1 MAIIKE
7 LSPHLADL
15 IAAGEVVERPAS
27 VAKELVENAIDA
39 GSNRI
44 TVEIE
49 NGGIT
54 YLRIADNGC
63 GMAPEDAP
71 VAFRRHATSKLRSEA
86 DLAAIG
92 TLGFRG
98 EALAAISSVTRI
110 DLFTRQKDAI
120 AGVHLHLEAGEIQV
134 NEEAG
139 CPEGTTI
146 VVRDLFYNTPARMK
160 FLKKDFTEAGY
171 VLGVVQHAALS
182 HPEIA
187 FTLIRDGKQVFSTD
201 GKGKLITPVFAV
213 FGKEITA
220 NMIEVPEN
228 EHNGLTVHGYIVKP
242 HAGRA
247 NRSMQHFFVNGR
259 YVKSRLMQAALEE
272 AYRNAII
279 TGKYPSGA
287 IFLDLPLSAVDVNV
301 HPAKTEVKFSQEKPV
316 FEAVYIACKNAL
328 AANDN
333 TPQLEHKEKHTPHE
347 DNLTQEQQRFA
358 VPRSEPAPAPRPF
371 AQPIKPQPAAK
382 EEEPELEDFL
392 VSVPPRA
399 PRPVYMSAPQLGNFQ
414 PDPAR
419 AVGYVKLPSELK
431 ETQEGVEE
439 TAAAF
444 AAPESFTETA
454 KAAQEIPETIE
465 DEQPEENLV
474 NIPRA
479 QTDAQE
485 VTAEKTV
492 YEPID
497 HGVRVIGECFRTYII
512 AEDEDGLI
520 LIDKHA
526 AHERILFNK
535 LRAETEMPQQQLLTP
550 IVVELTGEE
559 AAAIQAQ
566 LEDIRKAGFSIDPF
580 GENSFAVRSVPAYL
594 DSGDVQS
601 VISELAEKA
610 MNSRTTVPDRLD
622 DLIHT
627 VACKAAIKAGK
638 STTMMELQ
646 SLCERVLSDENVR
659 SCPHG
664 RPTTV
669 RLTKYEL
676 DKMFKR
682 VNQ

>member
-1 MAIIKE
+1 MAIIHE

-27 VAKELVENAIDA
+27 VAKELIENAIDA
-39 GSNRI
+39 GATRI

-63 GMAPEDAP
+63 GMSAEDAP
-71 VAFRRHATSKLRSEA
+71 VAFRRHATSKLRTEA

-110 DLFTRQKDAI
+110 DLFTRQTGAI
-120 AGVHLHLEAGEIQV
+120 AGLHLHLEAGEIQV
-134 NEEAG
+134 QEEAG
-139 CPEGTTI
+139 CPEGTTM

-171 VLGVVQHAALS
+171 ILGVVQHAALS

-187 FTLIRDGKQVFSTD
+187 FTLIRDGKQVFTTD
-201 GKGKLITPVFAV
+201 GKGKLIAPVFAV
-213 FGKEITA
+213 FGKEMTA
-220 NMIEVPEN
+220 SMIEVPRTER
-228 EHNGLTVHGYIVKP
+228 NGMTVYGYIVKP
-242 HAGRA
+242 HAGRP

-287 IFLDLPLSAVDVNV
+287 VFLELPLAAVDVNV

-316 FEAVYIACKNAL
+316 FEAVYVACKNAIM
-328 AANDN
+328 ANDN
-333 TPQLEHKEKHTPHE
+333 MPHIEHKEKKPSAASPQE
-347 DNLTQEQQRFA
+347 LAPVYEQQRFA
-358 VPRSEPAPAPRPF
+358 VA
-371 AQPIKPQPAAK
+371 KPVAQPAASAK
-382 EEEPELEDFL
+382 ADDDVPDLEDFL
-392 VSVPPRA
+392 VAVPPRA
-399 PRPVYMSAPQLGNFQ
+399 QKPRSFGMYVAAPRILQDETEPRLTGRVNVEDNRLFSQFDKPEKAPAAPTALSTAPQQ
-414 PDPAR
+414 
-419 AVGYVKLPSELK
+419 
-431 ETQEGVEE
+431 
-439 TAAAF
+439 
-444 AAPESFTETA
+444 APER
-454 KAAQEIPETIE
+454 Q
-465 DEQPEENLV
+465 QL
-474 NIPRA
+474 
-479 QTDAQE
+479 
-485 VTAEKTV
+485 
-492 YEPID
+492 EPLD
-497 HGVRVIGECFRTYII
+497 TGARVIGECFNTYLI
-512 AEDEDGLI
+512 AEDKDGLI

-535 LRAETEMPQQQLLTP
+535 LREETEMPQQELLTP
-550 IVVELTGEE
+550 VVVELTGEE
-559 AAAIQAQ
+559 AAAIQSQ
-566 LEDIRKAGFSIDPF
+566 IEDIRKAGFSIDPF

-594 DSGDVQS
+594 DSGDVPG

-610 MNSRTTVPDRLD
+610 MSSRATVPDRLD

-627 VACKAAIKAGK
+627 VACKAAVKAGK
-638 STTMMELQ
+638 PTSMTELQ
-646 SLCERVLSDENVR
+646 DLCDRVLGDENVR

-676 DKMFKR
+676 DKLFKR

>member
-1 MAIIKE
+1 MAIIHE

-27 VAKELVENAIDA
+27 VAKELIENAIDA
-39 GSNRI
+39 GATRI

-63 GMAPEDAP
+63 GMSAEDAP
-71 VAFRRHATSKLRSEA
+71 VAFRRHATSKLRTEA

-110 DLFTRQKDAI
+110 DLFTRQTGAI
-120 AGVHLHLEAGEIQV
+120 AGLHLHLEAGEIQV
-134 NEEAG
+134 QEEAG
-139 CPEGTTI
+139 CPEGTTM

-171 VLGVVQHAALS
+171 ILGVVQHAALS

-187 FTLIRDGKQVFSTD
+187 FTLIRDGKQVFTTD
-201 GKGKLITPVFAV
+201 GKGKLIAPVFAV
-213 FGKEITA
+213 FGKEMTA
-220 NMIEVPEN
+220 SMIEVPRTER
-228 EHNGLTVHGYIVKP
+228 NGMTVYGYIVKP
-242 HAGRA
+242 HAGRP

-287 IFLDLPLSAVDVNV
+287 VFLELPLAAVDVNV

-316 FEAVYIACKNAL
+316 FEAVYVACKNAIM
-328 AANDN
+328 ANDN
-333 TPQLEHKEKHTPHE
+333 MPHIEHKEKKPSAASPQE
-347 DNLTQEQQRFA
+347 SAPVYEQQRFA
-358 VPRSEPAPAPRPF
+358 LA
-371 AQPIKPQPAAK
+371 KPVAQPAASAK
-382 EEEPELEDFL
+382 VDDDVPDLEDFL
-392 VSVPPRA
+392 VAVPPRA
-399 PRPVYMSAPQLGNFQ
+399 QKPRSFGMYAAAPRILQDETEPRLTGRVNVEDNRPFSQFDEPEKAPAAPTALSTAPQQ
-414 PDPAR
+414 
-419 AVGYVKLPSELK
+419 
-431 ETQEGVEE
+431 
-439 TAAAF
+439 
-444 AAPESFTETA
+444 APER
-454 KAAQEIPETIE
+454 Q
-465 DEQPEENLV
+465 QL
-474 NIPRA
+474 
-479 QTDAQE
+479 
-485 VTAEKTV
+485 
-492 YEPID
+492 EPLD
-497 HGVRVIGECFRTYII
+497 TGARMIGECFNTYLI
-512 AEDEDGLI
+512 AEDKDGLI

-535 LRAETEMPQQQLLTP
+535 LRAETEMPQQELLTP
-550 IVVELTGEE
+550 VVVELTGEE
-559 AAAIQAQ
+559 AAAIQSQ
-566 LEDIRKAGFSIDPF
+566 IEDIRKAGFAIDPF

-594 DSGDVQS
+594 DSGDVPG

-610 MNSRTTVPDRLD
+610 MNSRATVPDRLD

-638 STTMMELQ
+638 ATSLTELQ
-646 SLCERVLSDENVR
+646 DLCDRVLGDDNVR

-664 RPTTV
+664 RPTMV

-676 DKMFKR
+676 DKLFKR

>member
-1 MAIIKE
+1 MAIIHE

-27 VAKELVENAIDA
+27 VAKELIENAIDA
-39 GSNRI
+39 GATRI

-63 GMAPEDAP
+63 GMSAEDAP
-71 VAFRRHATSKLRSEA
+71 VAFRRHATSKLRTEA

-110 DLFTRQKDAI
+110 DLFTRQTGAI
-120 AGVHLHLEAGEIQV
+120 AGLHLHLEAGEIQV
-134 NEEAG
+134 QEEAG
-139 CPEGTTI
+139 CPEGTTM

-171 VLGVVQHAALS
+171 ILGVVQHAALS

-187 FTLIRDGKQVFSTD
+187 FTLIRDGKQVFTTD
-201 GKGKLITPVFAV
+201 GKGKLIAPVFAV
-213 FGKEITA
+213 FGKEMTA
-220 NMIEVPEN
+220 SMIEVPRTER
-228 EHNGLTVHGYIVKP
+228 NGMTVYGYIVKP
-242 HAGRA
+242 HAGRP

-287 IFLDLPLSAVDVNV
+287 VFLELPLAAVDVNV

-316 FEAVYIACKNAL
+316 FEAVYVACKNAIM
-328 AANDN
+328 ANDN
-333 TPQLEHKEKHTPHE
+333 MPHIEHKEKKPSAASPQESTPVY
-347 DNLTQEQQRFA
+347 EQQRFA
-358 VPRSEPAPAPRPF
+358 VA
-371 AQPIKPQPAAK
+371 KPVAQPAASAK
-382 EEEPELEDFL
+382 ADDDVPDLEDFL
-392 VSVPPRA
+392 VAVPPRA
-399 PRPVYMSAPQLGNFQ
+399 QKPRSFGMY
-414 PDPAR
+414 
-419 AVGYVKLPSELK
+419 
-431 ETQEGVEE
+431 
-439 TAAAF
+439 AAAPRILQDETEPRLTGRINVEDDRLF
-444 AAPESFTETA
+444 SQFDKSEKAPAAPTELSMPQQA
-454 KAAQEIPETIE
+454 PER
-465 DEQPEENLV
+465 QQL
-474 NIPRA
+474 
-479 QTDAQE
+479 
-485 VTAEKTV
+485 
-492 YEPID
+492 EPLD
-497 HGVRVIGECFRTYII
+497 TGARVIGECFNTYLI
-512 AEDEDGLI
+512 AEDKDGLI

-535 LRAETEMPQQQLLTP
+535 LRAETEMPQQELLTP
-550 IVVELTGEE
+550 VVVELTGEE
-559 AAAIQAQ
+559 AAAIQSQ
-566 LEDIRKAGFSIDPF
+566 IEDIRKAGFAIDPF

-594 DSGDVQS
+594 DSGDVPG

-610 MNSRTTVPDRLD
+610 MNSRATVPDRLD

-638 STTMMELQ
+638 ATSLTELQ
-646 SLCERVLSDENVR
+646 DLCDRVLGDDNVR

-664 RPTTV
+664 RPTMV

-676 DKMFKR
+676 DKLFKR

>member
-1 MAIIKE
+1 MAIIHE

-27 VAKELVENAIDA
+27 VAKELIENAIDA
-39 GSNRI
+39 GATRI

-63 GMAPEDAP
+63 GMSAEDAP
-71 VAFRRHATSKLRSEA
+71 VAFRRHATSKLRTEA

-110 DLFTRQKDAI
+110 DLFTRQTGAI
-120 AGVHLHLEAGEIQV
+120 AGLHLHLEAGEIQV
-134 NEEAG
+134 QEEAG
-139 CPEGTTI
+139 CPEGTTM

-171 VLGVVQHAALS
+171 ILGVVQHAALS

-187 FTLIRDGKQVFSTD
+187 FTLIRDGKQVFTTD
-201 GKGKLITPVFAV
+201 GKGKLIAPVFAV
-213 FGKEITA
+213 FGKEMTA
-220 NMIEVPEN
+220 SMIEVPRTER
-228 EHNGLTVHGYIVKP
+228 NGMTVYGYIVKP
-242 HAGRA
+242 HAGRP

-287 IFLDLPLSAVDVNV
+287 VFLELPLAAVDVNV

-316 FEAVYIACKNAL
+316 FEAVYVACKNAIM
-328 AANDN
+328 ANDN
-333 TPQLEHKEKHTPHE
+333 MPHIEHKEKKPSAASPQE
-347 DNLTQEQQRFA
+347 SAPVYEQQRFA
-358 VPRSEPAPAPRPF
+358 VA
-371 AQPIKPQPAAK
+371 KPVAQPAASAK
-382 EEEPELEDFL
+382 VDDDVPDLEDFL
-392 VSVPPRA
+392 VAVPPRA
-399 PRPVYMSAPQLGNFQ
+399 QKPRSFGMYAAAPRILQDETEPRLTGRVNVEDNRPFSQFDKPEKAPAAPTELSTAPQQ
-414 PDPAR
+414 
-419 AVGYVKLPSELK
+419 
-431 ETQEGVEE
+431 
-439 TAAAF
+439 
-444 AAPESFTETA
+444 APER
-454 KAAQEIPETIE
+454 Q
-465 DEQPEENLV
+465 QL
-474 NIPRA
+474 
-479 QTDAQE
+479 
-485 VTAEKTV
+485 
-492 YEPID
+492 EPLD
-497 HGVRVIGECFRTYII
+497 TGARVIGECFNTYLI
-512 AEDEDGLI
+512 AEDKDGLI

-535 LRAETEMPQQQLLTP
+535 LRVETEMPQQELLTP
-550 IVVELTGEE
+550 VVVELTGEE
-559 AAAIQAQ
+559 AAAIQSQ
-566 LEDIRKAGFSIDPF
+566 IEDIRKAGFAIDPF

-594 DSGDVQS
+594 DSGDVPG

-610 MNSRTTVPDRLD
+610 MNSRATVPDRLD

-638 STTMMELQ
+638 ATSLTELQ
-646 SLCERVLSDENVR
+646 DLCDRVLGDDNVR

-664 RPTTV
+664 RPTMV

-676 DKMFKR
+676 DKLFKR

>member
-1 MAIIKE
+1 MAIIHE

-27 VAKELVENAIDA
+27 VAKELIENAIDA
-39 GSNRI
+39 GATRI

-63 GMAPEDAP
+63 GMSAEDAP
-71 VAFRRHATSKLRSEA
+71 VAFRRHATSKLRTEA

-110 DLFTRQKDAI
+110 DLFTRQTGAI
-120 AGVHLHLEAGEIQV
+120 AGLHLHLEAGEIQV
-134 NEEAG
+134 QEEAG
-139 CPEGTTI
+139 CPEGTTM

-171 VLGVVQHAALS
+171 ILGVVQHAALS

-187 FTLIRDGKQVFSTD
+187 FTLIRDGKQVFTTD
-201 GKGKLITPVFAV
+201 GKGKLIAPVFAV
-213 FGKEITA
+213 FGKEMTA
-220 NMIEVPEN
+220 SMIEVPRTERN
-228 EHNGLTVHGYIVKP
+228 SMTVYGYIVKP
-242 HAGRA
+242 HAGRP

-287 IFLDLPLSAVDVNV
+287 VFLELPLAAVDVNV

-316 FEAVYIACKNAL
+316 FEAVYVACKNAIM
-328 AANDN
+328 ANDN
-333 TPQLEHKEKHTPHE
+333 MPHIEHKEKKPSAASPQE
-347 DNLTQEQQRFA
+347 SAPVYEQQRFA
-358 VPRSEPAPAPRPF
+358 VA
-371 AQPIKPQPAAK
+371 KPVAQPAASAK
-382 EEEPELEDFL
+382 ADDDVPDLEDFL
-392 VSVPPRA
+392 VAVPPRA
-399 PRPVYMSAPQLGNFQ
+399 QKPRSFGMYAAAPRILQDEAEPRLTGRVNVEDNRLFSQFDKPEKAPAAPTELSTAPQQ
-414 PDPAR
+414 
-419 AVGYVKLPSELK
+419 
-431 ETQEGVEE
+431 
-439 TAAAF
+439 
-444 AAPESFTETA
+444 APER
-454 KAAQEIPETIE
+454 Q
-465 DEQPEENLV
+465 QL
-474 NIPRA
+474 
-479 QTDAQE
+479 
-485 VTAEKTV
+485 
-492 YEPID
+492 EPLD
-497 HGVRVIGECFRTYII
+497 TGARVIGECFNTYLI
-512 AEDEDGLI
+512 AEDKDGLI

-535 LRAETEMPQQQLLTP
+535 LRAETEMPQQELLTP
-550 IVVELTGEE
+550 VVVELTGEE
-559 AAAIQAQ
+559 AAAIQSQ
-566 LEDIRKAGFSIDPF
+566 IEDIRKAGFTIDPF

-594 DSGDVQS
+594 DSGDVPG

-610 MNSRTTVPDRLD
+610 MNSRATVPDRLD

-638 STTMMELQ
+638 ATSLTELQ
-646 SLCERVLSDENVR
+646 DLCDRVLGDDNVR

-664 RPTTV
+664 RPTMV

-676 DKMFKR
+676 DKLFKR

>member
-110 DLFTRQKDAI
+110 DLFTRQREAI

-213 FGKEITA
+213 FGKEMTA

-431 ETQEGVEE
+431 KTQEDAEE
-439 TAAAF
+439 TAAATD
-444 AAPESFTETA
+444 ALESFTEPSKPLKET
-454 KAAQEIPETIE
+454 PETVE
-465 DEQPEENLV
+465 DEQTEENLV
-474 NIPRA
+474 NIPRV
-479 QTDAQE
+479 QTAAQE
-485 VTAEKTV
+485 AIDEKTV

-535 LRAETEMPQQQLLTP
+535 LRVETEMPQQQLLTP

-638 STTMMELQ
+638 ATTMIELQ
-646 SLCERVLSDENVR
+646 SLCERVLSDDNVR

>member
-1 MAIIKE
+1 MAIIHE

-27 VAKELVENAIDA
+27 VAKELIENAIDA
-39 GSNRI
+39 GATRI

-63 GMAPEDAP
+63 GMSAEDAP
-71 VAFRRHATSKLRSEA
+71 VAFRRHATSKLRTEA

-110 DLFTRQKDAI
+110 DLFTRQTGAI
-120 AGVHLHLEAGEIQV
+120 AGLHLHLEAGEIQV
-134 NEEAG
+134 QEEAG
-139 CPEGTTI
+139 CPEGTTM

-171 VLGVVQHAALS
+171 ILGVVQHAALS

-187 FTLIRDGKQVFSTD
+187 FTLIRDGKQVFTTD
-201 GKGKLITPVFAV
+201 GKGKLIAPVFAV
-213 FGKEITA
+213 FGKEMTA
-220 NMIEVPEN
+220 SMIEVPRTER
-228 EHNGLTVHGYIVKP
+228 NGMTVYGYIVKP
-242 HAGRA
+242 HAGRP

-287 IFLDLPLSAVDVNV
+287 VFLELPLAAVDVNV

-316 FEAVYIACKNAL
+316 FEAVYVACKNAIM
-328 AANDN
+328 ANDN
-333 TPQLEHKEKHTPHE
+333 MPHIEHKEKKPSAASPQE
-347 DNLTQEQQRFA
+347 PAPVYEQQRFA
-358 VPRSEPAPAPRPF
+358 VAKPV
-371 AQPIKPQPAAK
+371 AQSAASAK
-382 EEEPELEDFL
+382 ADDDVPDLEDFL
-392 VSVPPRA
+392 VAVPPRA
-399 PRPVYMSAPQLGNFQ
+399 QKPRSFGMYAAAPRILQDETEPRLTGRVNVEDNRPFSQFDEPEKAPAAPTALSTAPQQ
-414 PDPAR
+414 
-419 AVGYVKLPSELK
+419 
-431 ETQEGVEE
+431 
-439 TAAAF
+439 
-444 AAPESFTETA
+444 APER
-454 KAAQEIPETIE
+454 Q
-465 DEQPEENLV
+465 QL
-474 NIPRA
+474 
-479 QTDAQE
+479 
-485 VTAEKTV
+485 
-492 YEPID
+492 EPLD
-497 HGVRVIGECFRTYII
+497 TGARVIGECFNTYLI
-512 AEDEDGLI
+512 AEDKDGLI

-535 LRAETEMPQQQLLTP
+535 LRAETEMPQQELLTP
-550 IVVELTGEE
+550 VVVELTGEE
-559 AAAIQAQ
+559 AAAIQSQ
-566 LEDIRKAGFSIDPF
+566 IEDIRKAGFAIDLF

-594 DSGDVQS
+594 DSGDVPG

-610 MNSRTTVPDRLD
+610 MNSRATVPDRLD

-638 STTMMELQ
+638 ATSMTELQ
-646 SLCERVLSDENVR
+646 DLCDRVLGDDNVR

-664 RPTTV
+664 RPTMV

-676 DKMFKR
+676 DKLFKR

>member
-1 MAIIKE
+1 MAIIHE

-27 VAKELVENAIDA
+27 VAKELIENAIDA
-39 GSNRI
+39 GATRI

-63 GMAPEDAP
+63 GMSAEDAP
-71 VAFRRHATSKLRSEA
+71 VAFRRHATSKLRTEA

-110 DLFTRQKDAI
+110 DLFTRQTGAI
-120 AGVHLHLEAGEIQV
+120 AGLHLHLEAGEIQV
-134 NEEAG
+134 QEEAG
-139 CPEGTTI
+139 CPEGTTM

-171 VLGVVQHAALS
+171 ILGVVQHAALS

-187 FTLIRDGKQVFSTD
+187 FTLIRDGKQVFTTD
-201 GKGKLITPVFAV
+201 GKGKLIAPVFAV
-213 FGKEITA
+213 FGKEMTA
-220 NMIEVPEN
+220 SMIEVPRTER
-228 EHNGLTVHGYIVKP
+228 NGMTVYGYIVKP
-242 HAGRA
+242 HAGRP

-287 IFLDLPLSAVDVNV
+287 VFLELPLAAVDVNV

-316 FEAVYIACKNAL
+316 FEAVYVACKNAIM
-328 AANDN
+328 ANDN
-333 TPQLEHKEKHTPHE
+333 MPHIEHKEKKPSAASPQE
-347 DNLTQEQQRFA
+347 SAPVYEQQRFA
-358 VPRSEPAPAPRPF
+358 LA
-371 AQPIKPQPAAK
+371 KPVAQPAASAK
-382 EEEPELEDFL
+382 ADDDVPDLEDFL
-392 VSVPPRA
+392 VAVPPRA
-399 PRPVYMSAPQLGNFQ
+399 QKPRSFGMY
-414 PDPAR
+414 
-419 AVGYVKLPSELK
+419 
-431 ETQEGVEE
+431 
-439 TAAAF
+439 AAAPRILQDETEPRLTGRVNVEDNRPF
-444 AAPESFTETA
+444 SQFDEPEKAPAAPTA
-454 KAAQEIPETIE
+454 LSTPQQAPERQQLDPLDTG
-465 DEQPEENLV
+465 
-474 NIPRA
+474 A
-479 QTDAQE
+479 
-485 VTAEKTV
+485 
-492 YEPID
+492 
-497 HGVRVIGECFRTYII
+497 RVIGECFNTYLI
-512 AEDEDGLI
+512 AEDKDGLI

-535 LRAETEMPQQQLLTP
+535 LRAETEMPQQELLTP
-550 IVVELTGEE
+550 VVVELTGEE
-559 AAAIQAQ
+559 AAAIQSQ
-566 LEDIRKAGFSIDPF
+566 IEDIRKAGFAIDPF

-594 DSGDVQS
+594 DSGDVPG

-610 MNSRTTVPDRLD
+610 MNSRATVPDRLD

-638 STTMMELQ
+638 ATSLTELQ
-646 SLCERVLSDENVR
+646 DLCDRVLGDDNVR

-664 RPTTV
+664 RPTMV

-676 DKMFKR
+676 DKLFKR

>member
-1 MAIIKE
+1 MAIIHE

-27 VAKELVENAIDA
+27 VAKELIENAIDA
-39 GSNRI
+39 GATRI

-63 GMAPEDAP
+63 GMSAEDAP
-71 VAFRRHATSKLRSEA
+71 VAFRRHATSKLRTEA

-110 DLFTRQKDAI
+110 DLFTRQTGAI
-120 AGVHLHLEAGEIQV
+120 AGLHLHLEAGEIQV
-134 NEEAG
+134 QEEAG
-139 CPEGTTI
+139 CPEGTTM

-171 VLGVVQHAALS
+171 ILGVVQHAALS

-187 FTLIRDGKQVFSTD
+187 FTLIRDGKQVFTTD
-201 GKGKLITPVFAV
+201 GKGKLIAPVFAV
-213 FGKEITA
+213 FGKEMTA
-220 NMIEVPEN
+220 SMIEVPRTER
-228 EHNGLTVHGYIVKP
+228 NGMTVYGYIVKP
-242 HAGRA
+242 HAGRP

-287 IFLDLPLSAVDVNV
+287 VFLELPLAAVDVNV

-316 FEAVYIACKNAL
+316 FEAVYVACKNAIM
-328 AANDN
+328 ANDN
-333 TPQLEHKEKHTPHE
+333 MPHIEHKEKKPSAASPQE
-347 DNLTQEQQRFA
+347 LAPVYEQQRFA
-358 VPRSEPAPAPRPF
+358 VA
-371 AQPIKPQPAAK
+371 KPVAQPAASAK
-382 EEEPELEDFL
+382 ADDDVPDLEDFL
-392 VSVPPRA
+392 VAVPPRA
-399 PRPVYMSAPQLGNFQ
+399 QKPRSFGMYVAAPRILQDETEPRLTGRVNVEDNRLFSQFDKPEKAPAAPTALSTAPQQ
-414 PDPAR
+414 
-419 AVGYVKLPSELK
+419 
-431 ETQEGVEE
+431 
-439 TAAAF
+439 
-444 AAPESFTETA
+444 APER
-454 KAAQEIPETIE
+454 Q
-465 DEQPEENLV
+465 QL
-474 NIPRA
+474 
-479 QTDAQE
+479 
-485 VTAEKTV
+485 
-492 YEPID
+492 EPLD
-497 HGVRVIGECFRTYII
+497 TGARVIGECFNTYLI
-512 AEDEDGLI
+512 AEDKDGLI

-535 LRAETEMPQQQLLTP
+535 LRAETEMPQQELLTP
-550 IVVELTGEE
+550 VVVELTGEE
-559 AAAIQAQ
+559 AAAIQSQ
-566 LEDIRKAGFSIDPF
+566 IEDIRKAGFAIDPF

-594 DSGDVQS
+594 DSGDVPG

-610 MNSRTTVPDRLD
+610 MNSRATVPDRLD

-638 STTMMELQ
+638 ATSMTELQ
-646 SLCERVLSDENVR
+646 DLCDRVLGDDNVR

-664 RPTTV
+664 RPTMV

-676 DKMFKR
+676 DKLFKR

>member
-1 MAIIKE
+1 MAIIHE

-27 VAKELVENAIDA
+27 VAKELIENAIDA
-39 GSNRI
+39 GATRI

-63 GMAPEDAP
+63 GMSAEDAP
-71 VAFRRHATSKLRSEA
+71 VAFRRHATSKLRTEA

-110 DLFTRQKDAI
+110 DLFTRQTGAI
-120 AGVHLHLEAGEIQV
+120 AGLHLHLEAGEIQV
-134 NEEAG
+134 QEEAG
-139 CPEGTTI
+139 CPEGTTM

-171 VLGVVQHAALS
+171 ILGVVQHAALS

-187 FTLIRDGKQVFSTD
+187 FTLIRDGKQVFTTD
-201 GKGKLITPVFAV
+201 GKGKLIAPVFAV
-213 FGKEITA
+213 FGKEMTA
-220 NMIEVPEN
+220 SMIEVPRTER
-228 EHNGLTVHGYIVKP
+228 NGMAVYGYIVKP
-242 HAGRA
+242 HAGRP

-287 IFLDLPLSAVDVNV
+287 VFLELPLAAVDVNV

-316 FEAVYIACKNAL
+316 FEAVYVACKNAIM
-328 AANDN
+328 ANDN
-333 TPQLEHKEKHTPHE
+333 MPHIEHKEKKPSAASPQE
-347 DNLTQEQQRFA
+347 PAPVYEQQRFA
-358 VPRSEPAPAPRPF
+358 VA
-371 AQPIKPQPAAK
+371 KPVAQPAASAK
-382 EEEPELEDFL
+382 ADDDVPDLEDFL
-392 VSVPPRA
+392 VAVPPRA
-399 PRPVYMSAPQLGNFQ
+399 QKPRSFGMY
-414 PDPAR
+414 
-419 AVGYVKLPSELK
+419 
-431 ETQEGVEE
+431 
-439 TAAAF
+439 AAAPRILQDEAEPRLTGRVNVEDNRLF
-444 AAPESFTETA
+444 SQFDKSEKAPAAPTELSMPQQA
-454 KAAQEIPETIE
+454 PERQQLDPLDTG
-465 DEQPEENLV
+465 
-474 NIPRA
+474 A
-479 QTDAQE
+479 
-485 VTAEKTV
+485 
-492 YEPID
+492 
-497 HGVRVIGECFRTYII
+497 RVIGECFNTYLI
-512 AEDEDGLI
+512 AEDKDGLI

-535 LRAETEMPQQQLLTP
+535 LRVETEMPQQELLTP
-550 IVVELTGEE
+550 VVVELTGEE
-559 AAAIQAQ
+559 AAAIQSQ
-566 LEDIRKAGFSIDPF
+566 IEDIRKAGFTIDPF

-594 DSGDVQS
+594 DSGDVPG

-610 MNSRTTVPDRLD
+610 MNSRATVPDRLD

-638 STTMMELQ
+638 ATSLTELQ
-646 SLCERVLSDENVR
+646 DLCDRVLGDDNVR

-664 RPTTV
+664 RPTMV

-676 DKMFKR
+676 DKLFKR

>member
-1 MAIIKE
+1 MAIIHE

-27 VAKELVENAIDA
+27 VAKELIENAIDA
-39 GSNRI
+39 GATRI

-63 GMAPEDAP
+63 GMSAEDAP
-71 VAFRRHATSKLRSEA
+71 VAFRRHATSKLRTEA

-110 DLFTRQKDAI
+110 DLFTRQTGAI
-120 AGVHLHLEAGEIQV
+120 AGLHLHLEAGEIQV
-134 NEEAG
+134 QEEAG
-139 CPEGTTI
+139 CPEGTTM

-171 VLGVVQHAALS
+171 ILGVVQHAALS

-187 FTLIRDGKQVFSTD
+187 FTLIRDGKQVFTTD
-201 GKGKLITPVFAV
+201 GKGKLIAPVFAV
-213 FGKEITA
+213 FGKEMTA
-220 NMIEVPEN
+220 SMIEVPRTERN
-228 EHNGLTVHGYIVKP
+228 SMTVYGYIVKP
-242 HAGRA
+242 HAGRP

-287 IFLDLPLSAVDVNV
+287 VFLELPLAAVDVNV

-316 FEAVYIACKNAL
+316 FEAVYVACKNAIM
-328 AANDN
+328 ANDN
-333 TPQLEHKEKHTPHE
+333 MPHIEHKEKKPSAASPQESTPVY
-347 DNLTQEQQRFA
+347 EQQRFA
-358 VPRSEPAPAPRPF
+358 VA
-371 AQPIKPQPAAK
+371 KPVAQPAASAK
-382 EEEPELEDFL
+382 ADDDVPDLEDFL
-392 VSVPPRA
+392 VAVPPRA
-399 PRPVYMSAPQLGNFQ
+399 QKPRSFGMYAAAPRILQDETEPRLTGRVNVEDNRPFSQFDEPEKAPAAPTALSTAPQQ
-414 PDPAR
+414 
-419 AVGYVKLPSELK
+419 
-431 ETQEGVEE
+431 
-439 TAAAF
+439 
-444 AAPESFTETA
+444 APER
-454 KAAQEIPETIE
+454 Q
-465 DEQPEENLV
+465 QL
-474 NIPRA
+474 
-479 QTDAQE
+479 
-485 VTAEKTV
+485 
-492 YEPID
+492 EPLD
-497 HGVRVIGECFRTYII
+497 TGARVIGECFNTYLI
-512 AEDEDGLI
+512 AEDKDGLI

-535 LRAETEMPQQQLLTP
+535 LRAETEMPQQELLTP
-550 IVVELTGEE
+550 VVVELTGEE
-559 AAAIQAQ
+559 AAAIQSQ
-566 LEDIRKAGFSIDPF
+566 IEDIRKAGFAIDPF

-594 DSGDVQS
+594 DSGDVPG

-610 MNSRTTVPDRLD
+610 MNSRATVPDRLD

-638 STTMMELQ
+638 ATSLTELQ
-646 SLCERVLSDENVR
+646 DLCDRVLGDDNVR

-664 RPTTV
+664 RPTMV

-676 DKMFKR
+676 DKLFKR

>member
-1 MAIIKE
+1 MAIIHE

-27 VAKELVENAIDA
+27 VAKELIENAIDA
-39 GSNRI
+39 GSTRI

-63 GMAPEDAP
+63 GMSAEDAP
-71 VAFRRHATSKLRSEA
+71 VAFRRHATSKLRTEA

-98 EALAAISSVTRI
+98 EALAAISAVTRI
-110 DLFTRQKDAI
+110 DLFTRQAGAI
-120 AGVHLHLEAGEIQV
+120 AGLHLHLEAGELQAQ
-134 NEEAG
+134 EEAG
-139 CPEGTTI
+139 CPEGTTM

-171 VLGVVQHAALS
+171 ILSVVQHAALS

-187 FTLIRDGKQVFSTD
+187 FTLIRDGKQVFTTD
-201 GKGKLITPVFAV
+201 GRGKLLTPVFSV
-213 FGKEITA
+213 FGKEMTA
-220 NMIEVPEN
+220 NMIEVPRTER
-228 EHNGLTVHGYIVKP
+228 NGMTVYGYIAKP
-242 HAGRA
+242 HAGRP

-287 IFLDLPLSAVDVNV
+287 VFLELPLAAVDVNV

-316 FEAVYIACKNAL
+316 FEAVYVACKNAIM
-328 AANDN
+328 ANDN
-333 TPQLEHKEKHTPHE
+333 MPHIEHKEKAAPADKPQE
-347 DNLTQEQQRFA
+347 PAPVYEQQRFA
-358 VPRSEPAPAPRPF
+358 VPRAAESAAVS
-371 AQPIKPQPAAK
+371 AAK
-382 EEEPELEDFL
+382 KHDDVPDLEDFL
-392 VSVPPRA
+392 VAVPPRA
-399 PRPVYMSAPQLGNFQ
+399 QKPRSFSMYAAAPRILQEEPEPHPVYQ
-414 PDPAR
+414 PDIAASCLAETDR
-419 AVGYVKLPSELK
+419 DSEKLPAVHTESQPSEPQK
-431 ETQEGVEE
+431 M
-439 TAAAF
+439 
-444 AAPESFTETA
+444 
-454 KAAQEIPETIE
+454 
-465 DEQPEENLV
+465 
-474 NIPRA
+474 
-479 QTDAQE
+479 
-485 VTAEKTV
+485 
-492 YEPID
+492 EPLD
-497 HGVRVIGECFRTYII
+497 SGARVIGECFQTYLI
-512 AEDEDGLI
+512 AEDKDGLI

-535 LRAETEMPQQQLLTP
+535 LRAETEMPQQELLTP
-550 IVVELTGEE
+550 VIVELTGEE

-566 LEDIRKAGFSIDPF
+566 IEDIRKAGFAIDPF

-601 VISELAEKA
+601 VIGELAEKA
-610 MNSRTTVPDRLD
+610 MNSRATVPDRLD

-638 STTMMELQ
+638 ATSLTELQ
-646 SLCERVLSDENVR
+646 DLCDRVLADKDVR

>member
-7 LSPHLADL
+7 LSSHLADL

-71 VAFRRHATSKLRSEA
+71 VAFRRHATSKLRSEE

-110 DLFTRQKDAI
+110 DLFTRQREAI

-213 FGKEITA
+213 FGKEMTA

-228 EHNGLTVHGYIVKP
+228 EHNGLTVRGYIVKP

-287 IFLDLPLSAVDVNV
+287 IFLELPLSAVDVNV
-301 HPAKTEVKFSQEKPV
+301 HPAKTEVKFSQENV
-316 FEAVYIACKNAL
+316 A
-328 AANDN
+328 
-333 TPQLEHKEKHTPHE
+333 E
-347 DNLTQEQQRFA
+347 DN
-358 VPRSEPAPAPRPF
+358 
-371 AQPIKPQPAAK
+371 
-382 EEEPELEDFL
+382 
-392 VSVPPRA
+392 
-399 PRPVYMSAPQLGNFQ
+399 N
-414 PDPAR
+414 
-419 AVGYVKLPSELK
+419 
-431 ETQEGVEE
+431 
-439 TAAAF
+439 
-444 AAPESFTETA
+444 
-454 KAAQEIPETIE
+454 
-465 DEQPEENLV
+465 
-474 NIPRA
+474 
-479 QTDAQE
+479 
-485 VTAEKTV
+485 
-492 YEPID
+492 
-497 HGVRVIGECFRTYII
+497 
-512 AEDEDGLI
+512 
-520 LIDKHA
+520 
-526 AHERILFNK
+526 
-535 LRAETEMPQQQLLTP
+535 
-550 IVVELTGEE
+550 
-559 AAAIQAQ
+559 
-566 LEDIRKAGFSIDPF
+566 
-580 GENSFAVRSVPAYL
+580 
-594 DSGDVQS
+594 
-601 VISELAEKA
+601 
-610 MNSRTTVPDRLD
+610 
-622 DLIHT
+622 
-627 VACKAAIKAGK
+627 
-638 STTMMELQ
+638 
-646 SLCERVLSDENVR
+646 
-659 SCPHG
+659 
-664 RPTTV
+664 
-669 RLTKYEL
+669 
-676 DKMFKR
+676 
-682 VNQ
+682 

>member
-1 MAIIKE
+1 MAIIHE

-27 VAKELVENAIDA
+27 VAKELIENAIDA
-39 GSNRI
+39 GATRI

-63 GMAPEDAP
+63 GMSAEDAP
-71 VAFRRHATSKLRSEA
+71 VAFRRHATSKLRTEA

-110 DLFTRQKDAI
+110 DLFTRQTGAI
-120 AGVHLHLEAGEIQV
+120 AGLHLHLEAGEIQV
-134 NEEAG
+134 QEEAG
-139 CPEGTTI
+139 CPEGTTM

-171 VLGVVQHAALS
+171 ILGVVQHAALS

-187 FTLIRDGKQVFSTD
+187 FTLIRDGKQVFTTD
-201 GKGKLITPVFAV
+201 GKGKLIAPVFAV
-213 FGKEITA
+213 FGKEMTA
-220 NMIEVPEN
+220 SMIEVPRTER
-228 EHNGLTVHGYIVKP
+228 NGMAVYGYIVKP
-242 HAGRA
+242 HAGRP

-287 IFLDLPLSAVDVNV
+287 VFLELPLAAVDVNV

-316 FEAVYIACKNAL
+316 FEAVYVACKNAIM
-328 AANDN
+328 ANDN
-333 TPQLEHKEKHTPHE
+333 MPHIEHKEKKPSAASPQE
-347 DNLTQEQQRFA
+347 PAPVYEQQRFA
-358 VPRSEPAPAPRPF
+358 VT
-371 AQPIKPQPAAK
+371 KPVAQPAASAK
-382 EEEPELEDFL
+382 ADDDVPDLEDFL
-392 VSVPPRA
+392 VAVPPRA
-399 PRPVYMSAPQLGNFQ
+399 QKPRSFGMYAAAPRILQDETEPRLTGRINVEDNRLFSQFDKPEKAPAAPTELSTAPQQ
-414 PDPAR
+414 
-419 AVGYVKLPSELK
+419 
-431 ETQEGVEE
+431 
-439 TAAAF
+439 
-444 AAPESFTETA
+444 APER
-454 KAAQEIPETIE
+454 Q
-465 DEQPEENLV
+465 QL
-474 NIPRA
+474 
-479 QTDAQE
+479 
-485 VTAEKTV
+485 
-492 YEPID
+492 EPLD
-497 HGVRVIGECFRTYII
+497 TGARVIGECFNTYLI
-512 AEDEDGLI
+512 AEDKDGLI

-535 LRAETEMPQQQLLTP
+535 LRVETEMPQQELLTP
-550 IVVELTGEE
+550 VVVELTGEE
-559 AAAIQAQ
+559 AAAIQSQ
-566 LEDIRKAGFSIDPF
+566 IEDIRKAGFAIDPF

-594 DSGDVQS
+594 DSGDVPG

-610 MNSRTTVPDRLD
+610 MNSRATVPDRLD

-638 STTMMELQ
+638 ATSMTELQ
-646 SLCERVLSDENVR
+646 DLCDRVLGDDNVR

-664 RPTTV
+664 RPTMV

-676 DKMFKR
+676 DKLFKR

>member
-1 MAIIKE
+1 MAVIHE

-15 IAAGEVVERPAS
+15 IAAGEVVERPSS

-39 GSNRI
+39 GSTRI

-63 GMAPEDAP
+63 GMSAEDAP
-71 VAFRRHATSKLRSEA
+71 VAFRRHATSKLRTEE
-86 DLAAIG
+86 DLNAIG

-110 DLFTRQKDAI
+110 DLFTRQAGSI
-120 AGVHLHLEAGEIQV
+120 AGLHLHLEAGEIQTR
-134 NEEAG
+134 EEAG

-146 VVRDLFYNTPARMK
+146 VVRDLFFNTPARMK

-171 VLGVVQHAALS
+171 ILGVVQHAALS

-187 FTLIRDGKQVFSTD
+187 FTLIRDGKQVFSSD
-201 GKGKLITPVFAV
+201 GKGKLIAPVFGV
-213 FGKEITA
+213 FGKEMTT
-220 NMIEVPEN
+220 NMIEVPMTER
-228 EHNGLTVHGYIVKP
+228 NGMTVHGYIVKP

-259 YVKSRLMQAALEE
+259 YVKSRLMQAAMEE

-287 IFLDLPLSAVDVNV
+287 VFLDLPLSAVDVNV
-301 HPAKTEVKFSQEKPV
+301 HPAKTEVKFSQEKPI
-316 FEAVYIACKNAL
+316 FEVVYIACKNAL

-333 TPQLEHKEKHTPHE
+333 MPHLEHKGKETTAAPRE
-347 DNLTQEQQRFA
+347 DNLTHEQQRFA
-358 VPRSEPAPAPRPF
+358 IPKPVDPKPFAAPRVK
-371 AQPIKPQPAAK
+371 PIPITPVKNG
-382 EEEPELEDFL
+382 EEAPDLEDFL
-392 VSVPPRA
+392 VSIPPKAERPRSASGYLSAPRILQDEPQEPVRPRMAQPVESSVAEPTPAVHTPEPEPEDEPMVVVPP
-399 PRPVYMSAPQLGNFQ
+399 VSAPEVKDKPQILQ
-414 PDPAR
+414 P
-419 AVGYVKLPSELK
+419 L
-431 ETQEGVEE
+431 
-439 TAAAF
+439 
-444 AAPESFTETA
+444 
-454 KAAQEIPETIE
+454 
-465 DEQPEENLV
+465 
-474 NIPRA
+474 
-479 QTDAQE
+479 DA
-485 VTAEKTV
+485 
-492 YEPID
+492 
-497 HGVRVIGECFRTYII
+497 GVRVIGECFQTYII
-512 AEDEDGLI
+512 AEDKDGLI

-535 LRAETEMPQQQLLTP
+535 LRAETDMPQQQLLTP
-550 IVVELTGEE
+550 VIVELTGEE
-559 AAAIQAQ
+559 AAAVQSQIA
-566 LEDIRKAGFSIDPF
+566 DIRQAGFSIDSF

-638 STTMMELQ
+638 PTTMTELQ
-646 SLCERVLSDENVR
+646 DLCERVLSDDNVR

>member
-1 MAIIKE
+1 MAIIHE

-27 VAKELVENAIDA
+27 VAKELIENAIDA
-39 GSNRI
+39 GATRI

-63 GMAPEDAP
+63 GMSAEDAP
-71 VAFRRHATSKLRSEA
+71 VAFRRHATSKLRTEA

-110 DLFTRQKDAI
+110 DLFTRQTGAI
-120 AGVHLHLEAGEIQV
+120 AGLHLHLEAGEIQV
-134 NEEAG
+134 QEEAG
-139 CPEGTTI
+139 CPEGTTM

-171 VLGVVQHAALS
+171 ILGVVQHAALS

-187 FTLIRDGKQVFSTD
+187 FTLIRDGKQVFTTD
-201 GKGKLITPVFAV
+201 GKGKLIAPVFAV
-213 FGKEITA
+213 FGKEMTA
-220 NMIEVPEN
+220 SMIEVPRTER
-228 EHNGLTVHGYIVKP
+228 NGMTVYGYIVKP
-242 HAGRA
+242 HAGRP

-287 IFLDLPLSAVDVNV
+287 VFLELPLAAVDVNV

-316 FEAVYIACKNAL
+316 FEAVYVACKNAIM
-328 AANDN
+328 ANDN
-333 TPQLEHKEKHTPHE
+333 MPHIEHKEKKPSAASPQE
-347 DNLTQEQQRFA
+347 SAPVYEQQRFA
-358 VPRSEPAPAPRPF
+358 LA
-371 AQPIKPQPAAK
+371 KPVAQPAASAK
-382 EEEPELEDFL
+382 VDDDVPDLEDFL
-392 VSVPPRA
+392 VAVPPRA
-399 PRPVYMSAPQLGNFQ
+399 QKPRSFGMYAAAPRILQDETEPRLTGRVNVEDNRPFSQFDKPEKAPAAPTELSTAPQQ
-414 PDPAR
+414 
-419 AVGYVKLPSELK
+419 
-431 ETQEGVEE
+431 
-439 TAAAF
+439 
-444 AAPESFTETA
+444 APER
-454 KAAQEIPETIE
+454 Q
-465 DEQPEENLV
+465 QL
-474 NIPRA
+474 
-479 QTDAQE
+479 
-485 VTAEKTV
+485 
-492 YEPID
+492 EPLD
-497 HGVRVIGECFRTYII
+497 TGARVIGECFNTYLI
-512 AEDEDGLI
+512 AEDKDGLI

-535 LRAETEMPQQQLLTP
+535 LRAETEMPQQELLTP
-550 IVVELTGEE
+550 VVVELTGEE
-559 AAAIQAQ
+559 AAAIQSQ
-566 LEDIRKAGFSIDPF
+566 IEDIRKAGFAIDPF

-594 DSGDVQS
+594 DSGDVPG

-610 MNSRTTVPDRLD
+610 MTSRATVPDRLD

-638 STTMMELQ
+638 ATSLTELQ
-646 SLCERVLSDENVR
+646 DLCDRVLGDDNVR

-664 RPTTV
+664 RPTMV

-676 DKMFKR
+676 DKLFKR

>member
-1 MAIIKE
+1 MAIIHE

-27 VAKELVENAIDA
+27 VAKELIENAIDA
-39 GSNRI
+39 GATRI

-63 GMAPEDAP
+63 GMSAEDAP
-71 VAFRRHATSKLRSEA
+71 VAFRRHATSKLRTEA

-110 DLFTRQKDAI
+110 DLFTRQTGAI
-120 AGVHLHLEAGEIQV
+120 AGLHLHLEAGEIQV
-134 NEEAG
+134 QEEAG
-139 CPEGTTI
+139 CPEGTTM

-171 VLGVVQHAALS
+171 ILGVVQHAALS

-187 FTLIRDGKQVFSTD
+187 FTLIRDGKQVFTTD
-201 GKGKLITPVFAV
+201 GKGKLIAPVFAV
-213 FGKEITA
+213 FGKEMTA
-220 NMIEVPEN
+220 SMIEVPRTER
-228 EHNGLTVHGYIVKP
+228 NGMTVYGYIVKP
-242 HAGRA
+242 HAGRP

-287 IFLDLPLSAVDVNV
+287 VFLELPLAAVDVNV

-316 FEAVYIACKNAL
+316 FEAVYVACKNAIM
-328 AANDN
+328 ANDN
-333 TPQLEHKEKHTPHE
+333 MPHIEHKEKKPSAASPQESTPVY
-347 DNLTQEQQRFA
+347 EQQRFA
-358 VPRSEPAPAPRPF
+358 VA
-371 AQPIKPQPAAK
+371 KPVAQPAASAK
-382 EEEPELEDFL
+382 VDNDVPDLEDFL
-392 VSVPPRA
+392 VAVPPRA
-399 PRPVYMSAPQLGNFQ
+399 QKPRSFGMYAAAPRILQDETEPRLTGRVNVEDNRPFSQFDEPEKAPAAPTALSTAPQQ
-414 PDPAR
+414 
-419 AVGYVKLPSELK
+419 
-431 ETQEGVEE
+431 
-439 TAAAF
+439 
-444 AAPESFTETA
+444 APER
-454 KAAQEIPETIE
+454 Q
-465 DEQPEENLV
+465 QLV
-474 NIPRA
+474 PLDTGA
-479 QTDAQE
+479 
-485 VTAEKTV
+485 
-492 YEPID
+492 
-497 HGVRVIGECFRTYII
+497 RVIGECFNTYLI
-512 AEDEDGLI
+512 AEDKDGLI

-535 LRAETEMPQQQLLTP
+535 LRAETEMPQQELLTP
-550 IVVELTGEE
+550 VVVELTGEE
-559 AAAIQAQ
+559 AAAIQSQ
-566 LEDIRKAGFSIDPF
+566 IEDIRKAGFAIDPF

-594 DSGDVQS
+594 DSGDVPG

-610 MNSRTTVPDRLD
+610 MNSRATVPDRLD

-638 STTMMELQ
+638 ATSLTELQ
-646 SLCERVLSDENVR
+646 DLCDRVLGDDNVR

-664 RPTTV
+664 RPTMV

-676 DKMFKR
+676 DKLFKR

>member
-1 MAIIKE
+1 MAIIHE

-27 VAKELVENAIDA
+27 VAKELIENAIDA
-39 GSNRI
+39 GATRI

-63 GMAPEDAP
+63 GMSAEDAP
-71 VAFRRHATSKLRSEA
+71 VAFRRHATSKLRTEA

-110 DLFTRQKDAI
+110 DLFTRQTGAI
-120 AGVHLHLEAGEIQV
+120 AGLHLHLEAGEIQV
-134 NEEAG
+134 QEEAG
-139 CPEGTTI
+139 CPEGTTM

-171 VLGVVQHAALS
+171 ILGVVQHAALS

-187 FTLIRDGKQVFSTD
+187 FTLIRDGKQVFTTD
-201 GKGKLITPVFAV
+201 GKGKLIAPVFAV
-213 FGKEITA
+213 FGKEMTA
-220 NMIEVPEN
+220 SMIEVPRTER
-228 EHNGLTVHGYIVKP
+228 NGMTVYGYIVKP
-242 HAGRA
+242 HAGRP

-287 IFLDLPLSAVDVNV
+287 VFLELPLAAVDVNV

-316 FEAVYIACKNAL
+316 FEAVYVACKNAIM
-328 AANDN
+328 ANDN
-333 TPQLEHKEKHTPHE
+333 MPHIEHKEKKPSAASPQE
-347 DNLTQEQQRFA
+347 LAPVYEQQRFA
-358 VPRSEPAPAPRPF
+358 VA
-371 AQPIKPQPAAK
+371 KPVAQPAASAK
-382 EEEPELEDFL
+382 ADDDVPDLEDFL
-392 VSVPPRA
+392 VAVPPRA
-399 PRPVYMSAPQLGNFQ
+399 QKSRSFGMYAAAPRILQDETEPRLTGRVNVEDNRLFSQFDKPEKAPAAPTELSTAPQQ
-414 PDPAR
+414 
-419 AVGYVKLPSELK
+419 
-431 ETQEGVEE
+431 
-439 TAAAF
+439 
-444 AAPESFTETA
+444 APER
-454 KAAQEIPETIE
+454 Q
-465 DEQPEENLV
+465 QL
-474 NIPRA
+474 
-479 QTDAQE
+479 
-485 VTAEKTV
+485 
-492 YEPID
+492 EPLD
-497 HGVRVIGECFRTYII
+497 TGARVIGECFNTYLI
-512 AEDEDGLI
+512 AEDKDGLI

-535 LRAETEMPQQQLLTP
+535 LRVETEMPQQELLTP
-550 IVVELTGEE
+550 VVVELTGEE
-559 AAAIQAQ
+559 AAAIQSQ
-566 LEDIRKAGFSIDPF
+566 IEDIRKAGFAIDPF

-594 DSGDVQS
+594 DSGDVPG

-610 MNSRTTVPDRLD
+610 MNSRATVPDRLD

-638 STTMMELQ
+638 ATSLTELQ
-646 SLCERVLSDENVR
+646 DLCDRVLGDDNVR

-664 RPTTV
+664 RPTMV

-676 DKMFKR
+676 DKLFKR

>member
-1 MAIIKE
+1 MAIIHE

-27 VAKELVENAIDA
+27 VAKELIENAIDA
-39 GSNRI
+39 GATRI

-63 GMAPEDAP
+63 GMSAEDAP
-71 VAFRRHATSKLRSEA
+71 VAFRRHATSKLRTEA

-110 DLFTRQKDAI
+110 DLFTRQTGAI
-120 AGVHLHLEAGEIQV
+120 AGLHLHLEAGEIQV
-134 NEEAG
+134 QEEAG
-139 CPEGTTI
+139 CPEGTTM

-171 VLGVVQHAALS
+171 ILGVVQHAALS

-187 FTLIRDGKQVFSTD
+187 FTLIRDGKQVFTTD
-201 GKGKLITPVFAV
+201 GKGKLIAPVFAV
-213 FGKEITA
+213 FGKEMTA
-220 NMIEVPEN
+220 SMIEVPRTER
-228 EHNGLTVHGYIVKP
+228 NGMTVYGYIVKP
-242 HAGRA
+242 HAGRP

-287 IFLDLPLSAVDVNV
+287 VFLELPLAAVDVNV

-316 FEAVYIACKNAL
+316 FEAVYVACKNAIM
-328 AANDN
+328 ANDN
-333 TPQLEHKEKHTPHE
+333 MPHIEHKEKKPSAASPQE
-347 DNLTQEQQRFA
+347 SAPVYEQQRFA
-358 VPRSEPAPAPRPF
+358 VA
-371 AQPIKPQPAAK
+371 KPVAQPAASAK
-382 EEEPELEDFL
+382 ADDDVPDLEDFL
-392 VSVPPRA
+392 VAVPPRA
-399 PRPVYMSAPQLGNFQ
+399 QKRRSFGMYAAAPRILQDETEPRLTGRVNVEDNRLFSQFDKPEKAPAAPTALSTAPQQ
-414 PDPAR
+414 
-419 AVGYVKLPSELK
+419 
-431 ETQEGVEE
+431 
-439 TAAAF
+439 
-444 AAPESFTETA
+444 APER
-454 KAAQEIPETIE
+454 Q
-465 DEQPEENLV
+465 QL
-474 NIPRA
+474 
-479 QTDAQE
+479 
-485 VTAEKTV
+485 
-492 YEPID
+492 EPLD
-497 HGVRVIGECFRTYII
+497 TGARVIGECFNTYLI
-512 AEDEDGLI
+512 AEDKDGLI

-535 LRAETEMPQQQLLTP
+535 LRAETEMPQQELLTP
-550 IVVELTGEE
+550 VVVELTGEE
-559 AAAIQAQ
+559 AAAIQSQ
-566 LEDIRKAGFSIDPF
+566 IEDIRKAGFAIDPF

-594 DSGDVQS
+594 DSGDVPG

-610 MNSRTTVPDRLD
+610 MNSRATVPDRLD

-638 STTMMELQ
+638 ATSLTELQ
-646 SLCERVLSDENVR
+646 DLCDRVLGDDNVR

-664 RPTTV
+664 RPTMV

-676 DKMFKR
+676 DKLFKR

>member
-1 MAIIKE
+1 MAIIHE
-7 LSPHLADL
+7 LSSHLADL
-15 IAAGEVVERPAS
+15 IAAGEVVERPSS

-39 GSNRI
+39 GSTRI

-71 VAFRRHATSKLRSEA
+71 IAFRRHATSKLRSED

-110 DLFTRQKDAI
+110 DLFTRQKEAI
-120 AGVHLHLEAGEIQV
+120 AGVHLHLEAGDIQV

-187 FTLIRDGKQVFSTD
+187 FTLIRDGKQVFTTD

-213 FGKEITA
+213 FGKEMTA

-228 EHNGLTVHGYIVKP
+228 EHNGLKVHGYIVKP

-272 AYRNAII
+272 SYRNAII

-316 FEAVYIACKNAL
+316 FEAVYIACRNAL

-333 TPQLEHKEKHTPHE
+333 TPQLEHKEKPVPRE
-347 DNLTQEQQRFA
+347 DNLTHEQQRFA
-358 VPRSEPAPAPRPF
+358 VPRPVQDDKPRPF
-371 AQPIKPQPAAK
+371 AQPLKPQPAAEK
-382 EEEPELEDFL
+382 PDEPEIEDFL
-392 VSVPPRA
+392 VSVPPRTE
-399 PRPVYMSAPQLGNFQ
+399 RQSFMSAPPLGNFK
-414 PDPAR
+414 PDPSR
-419 AVGYVKLPSELK
+419 AIGRIKLPGRPDVP
-431 ETQEGVEE
+431 ETNNAGAGQ
-439 TAAAF
+439 TAAK
-444 AAPESFTETA
+444 PL
-454 KAAQEIPETIE
+454 
-465 DEQPEENLV
+465 QPEEEKTPAIKPINV
-474 NIPRA
+474 
-479 QTDAQE
+479 TYE
-485 VTAEKTV
+485 VKNKLREAEKTV
-492 YEPID
+492 YEPLD
-497 HGVRVIGECFRTYII
+497 SGVRVIGECFRTYII
-512 AEDEDGLI
+512 AEDKDGLI

-535 LRAETEMPQQQLLTP
+535 MRAETVIPQQQLLTP
-550 IVVELTGEE
+550 VVVELTGEE
-559 AAAIQAQ
+559 AAAIQEQ
-566 LEDIRKAGFSIDPF
+566 LDDIRKAGFAIDPF
-580 GENSFAVRSVPAYL
+580 GENSFAVRSVPAYIE
-594 DSGDVQS
+594 SGDVQS

-610 MNSRTTVPDRLD
+610 MNSRATVPDRLD
-622 DLIHT
+622 DLIHM
-627 VACKAAIKAGK
+627 VACKAAIKAGRGT
-638 STTMMELQ
+638 SMIELQ

>member
-1 MAIIKE
+1 MAIIHE

-27 VAKELVENAIDA
+27 VAKELIENAIDA
-39 GSNRI
+39 GATRI

-63 GMAPEDAP
+63 GMSAEDAP
-71 VAFRRHATSKLRSEA
+71 VAFRRHATSKLRTEA

-110 DLFTRQKDAI
+110 DLFTRQTGAI
-120 AGVHLHLEAGEIQV
+120 AGLHLHLEAGEIQV
-134 NEEAG
+134 QEEAG
-139 CPEGTTI
+139 CPEGTTM

-171 VLGVVQHAALS
+171 ILGVVQNAALS

-187 FTLIRDGKQVFSTD
+187 FTLIRDGKQVFTTD
-201 GKGKLITPVFAV
+201 GKGKLIAPVFAV
-213 FGKEITA
+213 FGKEMTA
-220 NMIEVPEN
+220 SMIEVPRTERN
-228 EHNGLTVHGYIVKP
+228 SMTVYGYIVKP
-242 HAGRA
+242 HAGRP

-287 IFLDLPLSAVDVNV
+287 VFLELPLAAVDVNV

-316 FEAVYIACKNAL
+316 FEAVYVACKNAIM
-328 AANDN
+328 ANDN
-333 TPQLEHKEKHTPHE
+333 MPHIEHKEKKPSAASPQE
-347 DNLTQEQQRFA
+347 SAPVYEQQRFA
-358 VPRSEPAPAPRPF
+358 VA
-371 AQPIKPQPAAK
+371 KPVAQPAASAK
-382 EEEPELEDFL
+382 ADDDVPDLEDFL
-392 VSVPPRA
+392 VAVPPRA
-399 PRPVYMSAPQLGNFQ
+399 QKPRSFGMYAAAPRILQDETEPRLTGRVNVEDNRPFSQFDEPEKAPAAPTALSTAPQQ
-414 PDPAR
+414 
-419 AVGYVKLPSELK
+419 
-431 ETQEGVEE
+431 
-439 TAAAF
+439 
-444 AAPESFTETA
+444 APER
-454 KAAQEIPETIE
+454 Q
-465 DEQPEENLV
+465 QL
-474 NIPRA
+474 
-479 QTDAQE
+479 
-485 VTAEKTV
+485 
-492 YEPID
+492 EPLD
-497 HGVRVIGECFRTYII
+497 TGARVIGECFNTYLI
-512 AEDEDGLI
+512 AEDKDGLI

-535 LRAETEMPQQQLLTP
+535 LRAETEMPQQELLTP
-550 IVVELTGEE
+550 VVVELTGEE
-559 AAAIQAQ
+559 AAAIQSQ
-566 LEDIRKAGFSIDPF
+566 IEDIRKAGFAIDPF

-594 DSGDVQS
+594 DSGDVPG

-610 MNSRTTVPDRLD
+610 MNSRATVPDRLD

-638 STTMMELQ
+638 ATSLTELQ
-646 SLCERVLSDENVR
+646 DLCDRVLGDDNVR

-664 RPTTV
+664 RPTMV

-676 DKMFKR
+676 DKLFKR

>member
-1 MAIIKE
+1 MAVIHE

-15 IAAGEVVERPAS
+15 IAAGEVVERPSS

-39 GSNRI
+39 GSTRI

-63 GMAPEDAP
+63 GMSAEDAP
-71 VAFRRHATSKLRSEA
+71 VAFRRHATSKLRTEE
-86 DLAAIG
+86 DLNAIG

-110 DLFTRQKDAI
+110 DLFTRQAGSI
-120 AGVHLHLEAGEIQV
+120 AGLHLHLEAGEIQTQ
-134 NEEAG
+134 EEAG

-146 VVRDLFYNTPARMK
+146 VVRDLFFNTPARMK

-171 VLGVVQHAALS
+171 ILGVVQHAALS

-187 FTLIRDGKQVFSTD
+187 FTLIRDGKQVFSSD
-201 GKGKLITPVFAV
+201 GKGKLIAPVFGV
-213 FGKEITA
+213 FGKEMTA
-220 NMIEVPEN
+220 NMIEVPMTER
-228 EHNGLTVHGYIVKP
+228 NGMTVHGYIVKP

-259 YVKSRLMQAALEE
+259 YVKSRLMQAAMEE

-287 IFLDLPLSAVDVNV
+287 VFLDLPLSAVDVNV
-301 HPAKTEVKFSQEKPV
+301 HPAKTEVKFSQEKPI
-316 FEAVYIACKNAL
+316 FEVVYIACKNAL

-333 TPQLEHKEKHTPHE
+333 MPHLEHKGKETTAAPRE
-347 DNLTQEQQRFA
+347 DNLTHEQQRFA
-358 VPRSEPAPAPRPF
+358 IPKSVDPKPFAAPRVK
-371 AQPIKPQPAAK
+371 PIPITPVKNG
-382 EEEPELEDFL
+382 EEAPDLEDFL
-392 VSVPPRA
+392 VSIPPKAERPRSASSYLSAPRILQDEPQEPVRPRMAQPVKSSVAEPTPAVHTPEPEPEDEPMVVVPP
-399 PRPVYMSAPQLGNFQ
+399 VSAPEVKDKPQILQ
-414 PDPAR
+414 P
-419 AVGYVKLPSELK
+419 L
-431 ETQEGVEE
+431 
-439 TAAAF
+439 
-444 AAPESFTETA
+444 
-454 KAAQEIPETIE
+454 
-465 DEQPEENLV
+465 
-474 NIPRA
+474 
-479 QTDAQE
+479 DA
-485 VTAEKTV
+485 
-492 YEPID
+492 
-497 HGVRVIGECFRTYII
+497 GVRVIGECFQTYII
-512 AEDEDGLI
+512 AEDKDGLI

-535 LRAETEMPQQQLLTP
+535 LRAETDMPQQQLLTP
-550 IVVELTGEE
+550 VIVELTGEE
-559 AAAIQAQ
+559 AAAVQSQIA
-566 LEDIRKAGFSIDPF
+566 DIRQAGFSIDSF

-638 STTMMELQ
+638 PTTMTELQ
-646 SLCERVLSDENVR
+646 DLCERVLSDDNVR